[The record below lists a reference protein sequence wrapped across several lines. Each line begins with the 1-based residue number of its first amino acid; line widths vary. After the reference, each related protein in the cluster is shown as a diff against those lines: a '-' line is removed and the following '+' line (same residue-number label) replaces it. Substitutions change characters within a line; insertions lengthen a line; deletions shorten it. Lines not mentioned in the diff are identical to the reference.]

1 MPHLTCVASS
11 EADIRSLLDDYRA
24 LGIYRLMALR
34 GDMPSGA
41 LENAGFT
48 TAQQLVAYVRE
59 LWGNNARIFVAAY
72 PEVHPRAHT
81 PAADLQAFRDKVAA
95 GATDAVTQYFYNVEA
110 FLRFRDEALALGI
123 DVPIV
128 PCIMPISN
136 FNQLSRFSDACG
148 AEIPRWLR
156 KRLEALQ
163 DDLPALCDY
172 GADVVAGICERLIAE
187 GVPAPAASRVSPPP
201 TRYIVPPCRRAVVG
215 RVVAGPRTRRATA
228 AVTIFMFEAG
238 VRAASGSC
246 SAMVFPVAAST
257 TLTLTW
263 PVTRGSEANDVTALP
278 TAAESGCGAF
288 AFHAGRRGGPVIA
301 RETVG
306 YGWGSG
312 SRSRTVRNP
321 GVRS

>member
-1 MPHLTCVASS
+1 MSVGRVPLSCEFFPTATPEGAEKLAAVRRELSYLQCEYYSVTYGAGGSTRDRTMNLVARLVAENGPPVMPHLTCVAST

-128 PCIMPISN
+128 PGIMPISN

-187 GVPAPAASRVSPPP
+187 GVPSLHFYSMN
-201 TRYIVPPCRRAVVG
+201 RADLIG
-215 RVVAGPRTRRATA
+215 
-228 AVTIFMFEAG
+228 
-238 VRAASGSC
+238 
-246 SAMVFPVAAST
+246 
-257 TLTLTW
+257 
-263 PVTRGSEANDVTALP
+263 AL
-278 TAAESGCGAF
+278 C
-288 AFHAGRRGGPVIA
+288 A
-301 RETVG
+301 RL
-306 YGWGSG
+306 GWC
-312 SRSRTVRNP
+312 
-321 GVRS
+321 